1 MSQDL
6 ADELLDGVN
15 STTRWFRATFPDEEI
30 VFASAA
36 SYGEF
41 QGRRRQGW
49 GRKGVLIL
57 TGRQVFFKAVW
68 RSLYTLIFLAAG
80 IVSFI
85 VYTSTE
91 EVLFLILAIAAIAAT
106 FNRLPFQRQILLGDA
121 KGVEAG
127 SDKGLTLRGMRD
139 MGKLDITMDDHTVR
153 FSLNQ
158 TLTDEARHVLDV
170 PAGEDLGGF

>member
-1 MSQDL
+1 MRQDL
-6 ADELLDGVN
+6 ADELLDGV
-15 STTRWFRATFPDEEI
+15 SATTRWFRATFPDEGI

-41 QGRRRQGW
+41 KGGRRQGW

-57 TGRQVFFKAVW
+57 TQRQVFFKAVW

-80 IVSFI
+80 TISFV

-91 EVLFLILAIAAIAAT
+91 EILFLILAIAAIAAT
-106 FNRLPFQRQILLGDA
+106 FNRLPFQRQIPLGDA

-139 MGKLDITMDDHTVR
+139 MARLDITMDDHTVR
-153 FSLNQ
+153 FSLDQ
-158 TLTDEARHVLDV
+158 ALTAEARHILGV
-170 PAGEDLGGF
+170 PGENLGGS